1 VRVALENNICLIR
14 SICEKRLQKMS
25 NLTNEITKAGGI
37 TRRFSA
43 RNNSSVKSS
52 NRNDA
57 VEQKTITDSIM
68 VAGYLLDLASATVMV
83 FVN

>member
-1 VRVALENNICLIR
+1 
-14 SICEKRLQKMS
+14 MS
-25 NLTNEITKAGGI
+25 NLTNEIKKAGGI

-52 NRNDA
+52 NRYDA
-57 VEQKTITDSIM
+57 VEQNSITASIM
-68 VAGYLLDLASATVMV
+68 VAGYLLGLASATVMV